1 MVNEWR
7 YSVSELSK
15 SIAIERCDSRFAV
28 ICRRSCLAD
37 RPREICCSFK
47 AAAPCSSAVG
57 GGGAV
62 AGASTVGDAAVVAVE
77 TATEVPLTELLRRW
91 PNMRTDASE
100 CGCSGK
106 ADDDDALATPT
117 QTGREQG

>member
-37 RPREICCSFK
+37 RPRVKS
-47 AAAPCSSAVG
+47 AAASKPPPLAPRLS
-57 GGGAV
+57 
-62 AGASTVGDAAVVAVE
+62 VE
-77 TATEVPLTELLRRW
+77 EVQLPAHRLSVMRR
-91 PNMRTDASE
+91 S
-100 CGCSGK
+100 
-106 ADDDDALATPT
+106 
-117 QTGREQG
+117 